1 MASVGSDSSLDDFSN
16 SDSWETE
23 LEIALL
29 KNASLAEVKSICQLR
44 RVPSRLRRDFWRLCL
59 RVESTSGG
67 MSSFTDIFDL
77 QCQEQLHSECDK
89 AAAEVLSQLSQMD
102 TSETDIVEEHLTP
115 FHLSSVFESIL
126 THFSQTYSIPFVPG
140 NGWIQILS
148 TLYIVLRPDDRE
160 DLYLS
165 FTSVYH
171 RFIASGTRGSLH
183 ACNAFRLL
191 LQYHEPEL
199 CNFLDSHK
207 LGPEMYAK
215 AWFDSLF
222 AGSLSNDALSVMW
235 DYYFLLGEPQFGMF
249 VALILLVNAKDSLM
263 QKENVIGQE
272 ITEDTFSLGDSDD
285 DGAGDSESV
294 TVPPK
299 SRDEILVKL
308 RSLPSPMQPTDLPAL
323 VDITRV
329 YAHKTPTSFYTHYL
343 SFLFGTPTPG
353 SDDGNHLVDGALT
366 LLVSVEEVLSV
377 AQASTSQHHPPRS
390 LGDIENKDDEEEG
403 VRFLLVDCRP
413 ADQYNAGHLATAFYL
428 DTELMLSN
436 PPEFNTSV
444 QALLQTQQRGIASG
458 SLAVGEH
465 IVFMGSGRQAEDRV
479 ANMVIAHFLRLN
491 TPYVSMV
498 DGGYAA
504 FHEALGPVEFNRFL
518 VSHDEDLCF
527 ICASNRGQAA
537 IRMAQKASPTQGS
550 LSIPRSAPIPPL
562 PSTQPL
568 SMVFSKFSNLLKKSS
583 PSRVPQNKFSNAPAA
598 TQSVQ
603 KQTSYR
609 NTAAVFSIDDNDED
623 DESPEF
629 DLRPN
634 PSGPLPISPS
644 SKGKLVPVVTSLD
657 ICQPGQLINLQSCS
671 TMPGVKQSFD
681 CTLIGFDEMPSFK
694 GVILLLERSMVVVR
708 EREKQFLEAL
718 SNLMQKTF
726 LKKSSA
732 PTENDKS
739 ALDGVIE
746 VVFPLTHI
754 TKITS
759 KKITPE
765 IITFHCIRPGED
777 LVSETQEA
785 IRLLIPKAGDA
796 VKVIKAAVFSTNG
809 IS

>member
-1 MASVGSDSSLDDFSN
+1 MASPGSVSSLGDFSN
-16 SDSWETE
+16 DDSWETE

-29 KNASLAEVKSICQLR
+29 RNAELAEVKSICQLR
-44 RVPSRLRRDFWRLCL
+44 PVPSRLRRDLWRLCL
-59 RVESTSGG
+59 RIESTSAG
-67 MSSFTDIFDL
+67 MSNFTDIYDL
-77 QCQEQLHSECDK
+77 QCQEQLHSECNK
-89 AAAEVLSQLSQMD
+89 AAAEVLSRLSQMD
-102 TSETDIVEEHLTP
+102 SSETDLVDEPPTA
-115 FHLSSVFESIL
+115 FHLSSVFESVL

-140 NGWIQILS
+140 NCWIQLLS
-148 TLYIVLRPDDRE
+148 TLYIVLRPTDRE
-160 DLYLS
+160 DLYLY
-165 FTSVYH
+165 FISVYH

-215 AWFDSLF
+215 TWFDSLF
-222 AGSLSNDALSVMW
+222 ASHLSNDALPAMW
-235 DYYFLLGEPQFGMF
+235 DIYFLLGEPHFGML
-249 VALILLVNAKDSLM
+249 VALILLVNAKDNLM
-263 QKENVIGQE
+263 QKEKTMGREV
-272 ITEDTFSLGDSDD
+272 TEETFSLGDSDD
-285 DGAGDSESV
+285 DEAGDSDSF
-294 TVPPK
+294 VPPK
-299 SRDEILVKL
+299 SRDEILVEL
-308 RSLPSPMQPTDLPAL
+308 RALPSPMQPTDLSAL

-329 YAHKTPTSFYTHYL
+329 YIRKTPTSFYTHYL
-343 SFLFGTPTPG
+343 PFLFGTPTPG
-353 SDDGNHLVDGALT
+353 SDDGNHLVDGALA

-377 AQASTSQHHPPRS
+377 AQTSTSRQRLLRPF
-390 LGDIENKDDEEEG
+390 GDNEDEVDVEEEG

-413 ADQYNAGHLATAFYL
+413 ADQYNAGHLVTAFYL

-458 SLAVGEH
+458 SRAVGDH

-504 FHEALGPVEFNRFL
+504 FHEALGPLEFSRFL

-537 IRMAQKASPTQGS
+537 IRMAQKAPPPPGS
-550 LSIPRSAPIPPL
+550 SNTPRSAPIPPL

-568 SMVFSKFSNLLKKSS
+568 GAVFSKFSNLLKKSS
-583 PSRVPQNKFSNAPAA
+583 PSRTLQNKSSSSSAAAQPA
-598 TQSVQ
+598 Q
-603 KQTSYR
+603 KPASYR

-629 DLRPN
+629 DFRPN
-634 PSGPLPISPS
+634 PPGPLPISSS
-644 SKGKLVPVVTSLD
+644 SKGKFVPVATSLE
-657 ICQPGQLINLQSCS
+657 ICQPGQLVNLQSCS
-671 TMPGVKQSFD
+671 AMPGVKQSFD
-681 CTLIGFDEMPSFK
+681 CTLIGFDEIPSFK
-694 GVILLLERSMVVVR
+694 GVILVLQRSMIVVR
-708 EREKQFLEAL
+708 EREKQLLEAL
-718 SNLMQKTF
+718 GNFMQKTF
-726 LKKSSA
+726 LKKSVVSA
-732 PTENDKS
+732 ENEKS

-746 VVFPLTHI
+746 VVFPLAHI

-765 IITFHCIRPGED
+765 IITFHCIRPAED